1 MAALLGVASGA
12 GYAQRLEVR
21 PVETVTLS
29 AQQVLIGDKSGKPA
43 SVSGELRIPKGGTDR
58 LPAVILV
65 HGASG
70 ILPALVDLW
79 VPTINSLG
87 IATFVIDVYSGRDI
101 HNNPAEQASLSS
113 LAMMVDAYNTLAML
127 AKHDRIDPQRVA
139 IMGFSKGSVAALYSS
154 NERFRKA
161 YAPADLEFAAHI
173 GMYSVCNTTY
183 RDDDKVTGKPIRLF
197 HGIADDWVPVEP
209 CRQYVARLKNASADV
224 VLTEYPDATHGYDLT
239 SLKKEPIK
247 LQATTSRN
255 CTLAEGDGG
264 MILNVATNQPFKGAD
279 DPCMEKGVAIA
290 YNEAATIATVTAVKE
305 FLLATLKP

>member
-1 MAALLGVASGA
+1 
-12 GYAQRLEVR
+12 
-21 PVETVTLS
+21 
-29 AQQVLIGDKSGKPA
+29 
-43 SVSGELRIPKGGTDR
+43 VSGELRIPKGGTDR
-58 LPAVILV
+58 LPVVILV

-70 ILPALVDLW
+70 ISPAIVDLW

-101 HNNPAEQASLSS
+101 HNHPPEQASLSG
-113 LAMMVDAYNTLAML
+113 LAMMVDAYNTLGML
-127 AKHDRIDPQRVA
+127 AKHDRIDPKRVA

-224 VLTEYPDATHGYDLT
+224 VLTEYPDATHGYDLA
-239 SLKKEPIK
+239 SLKKELTK
-247 LQATTSRN
+247 LPQVTTGRN

-264 MILNVATNQPFKGAD
+264 TILNAATRQPFNFVS

-290 YNEAATIATVTAVKE
+290 YNEAATTATVAAVKE
-305 FLLATLKP
+305 FLVATLKP